1 MFYRPPEFL
10 FSPCRIPASISA
22 EPRSSRLKDKK
33 KGEGETVVK
42 ELFVQNVVQNN
53 DLLHILGNG
62 SSVVL
67 LPQSSFDI
75 SVCSKL
81 RVGSQL
87 RVNTSLASGLCS
99 SGEVMKMKSS
109 SVVSDDLVR
118 DRNRGIGQVK
128 GSLPV
133 KGNFGSLYERNRISS
148 LSRFNNMCSSN
159 SKTLNTDSERENTIQ
174 SDGLSDQRLF
184 SCVTCGILSF
194 ACVAIIQPRE
204 PTSRHLMSADFSF
217 FNDWVVGSGVAGDGF
232 NIANGSAITS
242 DQDIGTGRFLKK
254 TLLLETCLHYMIL
267 YCGQV
272 EIFCFWIW
280 HLFFFDK

>member
-1 MFYRPPEFL
+1 M
-10 FSPCRIPASISA
+10 
-22 EPRSSRLKDKK
+22 
-33 KGEGETVVK
+33 VK

-67 LPQSSFDI
+67 LPQSSSDI

-87 RVNTSLASGLCS
+87 RVNTSLVPGLCS

-118 DRNRGIGQVK
+118 DRNQGIGQVK
-128 GSLPV
+128 GSFPV
-133 KGNFGSLYERNRISS
+133 KGNFGSLYERNRIISS

-159 SKTLNTDSERENTIQ
+159 SKTLNTDCERENTIQ

-204 PTSRHLMSADFSF
+204 PASRYFMSADCSF
-217 FNDWVVGSGVAGDGF
+217 FNDWVVGSGVAIDGF
-232 NIANGSAITS
+232 TVANGSAITS
-242 DQDIGTGRFLKK
+242 DQDIGTGKFLEKS
-254 TLLLETCLHYMIL
+254 LLLETCLHYMIL
-267 YCGQV
+267 HCNQV
-272 EIFCFWIW
+272 EIFYVSGPGIYVQRVPFG
-280 HLFFFDK
+280 

>member
-1 MFYRPPEFL
+1 M
-10 FSPCRIPASISA
+10 
-22 EPRSSRLKDKK
+22 
-33 KGEGETVVK
+33 VK

-67 LPQSSFDI
+67 LPQSSSDI

-87 RVNTSLASGLCS
+87 RVNTSLAPGLCS

-118 DRNRGIGQVK
+118 DRNLGIGQVK
-128 GSLPV
+128 SSIPV
-133 KGNFGSLYERNRISS
+133 KGNFGSFYERNRISS
-148 LSRFNNMCSSN
+148 LSRFNNMCSSK
-159 SKTLNTDSERENTIQ
+159 SKTLNTDRERENTIQ

-194 ACVAIIQPRE
+194 SCVAIVQPKE
-204 PTSRHLMSADFSF
+204 PASRYLMSADCSF
-217 FNDWVVGSGVAGDGF
+217 FNDWVVGSRVAGDGF
-232 NIANGSAITS
+232 TIANGSAITS

-254 TLLLETCLHYMIL
+254 IFSWKLPSLYDLTLWSSRDFL
-267 YCGQV
+267 
-272 EIFCFWIW
+272 FFW
-280 HLFFFDK
+280 HLCPTCAFRVRYPGL